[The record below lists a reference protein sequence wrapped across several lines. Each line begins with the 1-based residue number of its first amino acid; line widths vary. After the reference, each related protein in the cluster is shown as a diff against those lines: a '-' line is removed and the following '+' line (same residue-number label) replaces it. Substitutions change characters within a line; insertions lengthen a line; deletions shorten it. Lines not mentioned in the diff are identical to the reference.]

1 MKKFVIIT
9 VLLLSS
15 LNSYTA
21 DLKSYRET
29 PLLNAKVQENKL
41 PFGEYSLV
49 RSYRNVTQLLISV
62 NTKIILYTDRDNQKD
77 SEIFVTAYSR
87 LEEVKLNVP
96 TIQQHEF
103 NLTVEKLI
111 RKGDSS
117 STSTIPFPGA
127 EKFLEGIAKDVK
139 PVKDEG
145 EFFIYLND
153 NNRPSSLMTI
163 NLMWKKLTIRN
174 ILNEHKVPS
183 TFYSIYTDECY
194 DKNIKK
200 ILREITGKIKNKYSN
215 NPS

>member
-1 MKKFVIIT
+1 MKKIII
-9 VLLLSS
+9 LLIILSS
-15 LNSYTA
+15 SPDIRA
-21 DLKSYRET
+21 AGLKSYRET
-29 PLLNAKVQENKL
+29 PLLNAKVQENIL
-41 PFGEYSLV
+41 PFGEYSLI
-49 RSYRNVTQLLISV
+49 RSYRNVTQILISV
-62 NTKIILYTDRDNQKD
+62 NTKIILYTDRENQKD

-87 LEEVKLNVP
+87 LEEVILNVP

-103 NLTVEKLI
+103 NLKVEKLI

-127 EKFLEGIAKDVK
+127 EKFIEEIKKGAK

-145 EFFIYLND
+145 EFFIYLRD
-153 NNRPSSLMTI
+153 NNRPVSLMTI
-163 NLMWKKLTIRN
+163 NLIWKKLTIRN

-200 ILREITGKIKNKYSN
+200 ILRELSGEIKREYFN

>member
-21 DLKSYRET
+21 GLKSYRET

-87 LEEVKLNVP
+87 IEEVILNVP

-103 NLTVEKLI
+103 NLAVEKLI

-117 STSTIPFPGA
+117 STSTIPFPGS

-145 EFFIYLND
+145 EFFIYLRD
-153 NNRPSSLMTI
+153 NNRPVSLMTI

-183 TFYSIYTDECY
+183 TFYSIYTDESY

-200 ILREITGKIKNKYSN
+200 ILREITGEIKREYFN